1 MEVLCFRLPGHGD
14 ATLKSM
20 NSLRSRQQFCD
31 ITIVA
36 SGRQTFR
43 GHKVVLAA
51 CSPFLRDQF
60 LLNPS
65 SELQVSVLHSSS
77 VVCELLQS
85 CYTGVLQFSPKEIVN
100 YLTAASYLQ
109 MEHVVERCRGALGK
123 YMQPKNPSSPKIKSE
138 ESHSMPVTVS
148 GSSHSLMSTSAD
160 HSSLQ
165 PHSPVQSQADDHT
178 DSHTKTDIRHDDDPN
193 TMDEIKVRVTE
204 EGREDYDVFR
214 ICIEDEQEPEERR
227 EAEEGGEEATEG
239 HQGCQYPDT
248 DSVIVGG
255 GRGDDMAPAEVA
267 IRNSGFEREGLQ
279 GWRRRLTDSPK
290 VGRGRGRG
298 FKRRRGSYRERERRP
313 LGMQYQDAWRLP
325 TGAEMMQGFG
335 LDFSQEAMRSAFL
348 SGGDLPRLDYGM
360 GEVQGEDLVP
370 RDGNGP
376 AHYSLDDPSGDGGEG
391 NMGVAAVPTGGDGAG
406 DESVAVVGSTSSTAG
421 PVACEQCGLT
431 FPSAHSLAVHTR
443 ATHLLYV
450 CPCCGKH
457 FNHSSNLNRHMT
469 VHRGAK
475 VHRCPLCDKTFTQK
489 STLCDH
495 MNLHSG
501 ERPHCCA
508 YCHSRFA
515 HKPALRRHLKEQ
527 HGKTTA
533 QNSLEAQAEMERVA
547 GPGEGEGDT
556 QDRFDF

>member
-1 MEVLCFRLPGHGD
+1 MPGHGD

-109 MEHVVERCRGALGK
+109 MEHVVEKCRGALGK

-138 ESHSMPVTVS
+138 ESQSMPVTVS
-148 GSSHSLMSTSAD
+148 GSHSLMSTSAD

-178 DSHTKTDIRHDDDPN
+178 DSNTKTDVQHDDDPN

-204 EGREDYDVFR
+204 EGREDYDMFR

-239 HQGCQYPDT
+239 HQGCQYQDT
-248 DSVIVGG
+248 DS
-255 GRGDDMAPAEVA
+255 R
-267 IRNSGFEREGLQ
+267 SEG
-279 GWRRRLTDSPK
+279 
-290 VGRGRGRG
+290 
-298 FKRRRGSYRERERRP
+298 
-313 LGMQYQDAWRLP
+313 
-325 TGAEMMQGFG
+325 
-335 LDFSQEAMRSAFL
+335 
-348 SGGDLPRLDYGM
+348 
-360 GEVQGEDLVP
+360 
-370 RDGNGP
+370 
-376 AHYSLDDPSGDGGEG
+376 
-391 NMGVAAVPTGGDGAG
+391 
-406 DESVAVVGSTSSTAG
+406 VV
-421 PVACEQCGLT
+421 
-431 FPSAHSLAVHTR
+431 
-443 ATHLLYV
+443 
-450 CPCCGKH
+450 
-457 FNHSSNLNRHMT
+457 
-469 VHRGAK
+469 
-475 VHRCPLCDKTFTQK
+475 
-489 STLCDH
+489 
-495 MNLHSG
+495 
-501 ERPHCCA
+501 
-508 YCHSRFA
+508 
-515 HKPALRRHLKEQ
+515 
-527 HGKTTA
+527 
-533 QNSLEAQAEMERVA
+533 
-547 GPGEGEGDT
+547 
-556 QDRFDF
+556 